1 MSHSNSTR
9 RIFGAAALFLFACCA
24 LNAQQKPK
32 LDKNYIPIAR
42 QFLAELYPEM
52 EHRVAIATVK
62 ANAPLNKL
70 SEPLAS
76 FNVDVGDGVEGQIK
90 HYIGGCSADTPP
102 QECKPGPV
110 FAKRYFGCKF
120 DFDVNDRLVSFG
132 QEIIPDGMLKDYAA
146 VLKTVNAHPEW
157 TDAQALAALDQAGAK
172 FGPSKK
178 EEFIRNLPI
187 SKLGLFIGQFNIQ
200 SVEFEALSET
210 NAVELAR
217 IGIKPPGGDPNAPI
231 ALHQGDSFARLQWVV
246 RAKASSANG
255 AVADYLLQFE
265 PLNGQ
270 LLGLY
275 VTPFDNPTPAK

>member
-1 MSHSNSTR
+1 MSKTC
-9 RIFGAAALFLFACCA
+9 IFGTAGLFLFACCD
-24 LNAQQKPK
+24 LNAQQKPT

-42 QFLAELYPEM
+42 QFLTELYPEM
-52 EHRVAIATVK
+52 GHRVAIATVK

-70 SEPLAS
+70 GAPFAS
-76 FNVDVGDGVEGQIK
+76 FNVDVGDGIPGQMT
-90 HYIGGCSADTPP
+90 HYFGACSADTPP
-102 QECKPGPV
+102 QDCKPGPV

-120 DFDVNDRLVSFG
+120 DFDVTDRLVSFG

-146 VLKTVNAHPEW
+146 LLKTVNAHPEW

-187 SKLGLFIGQFNIQ
+187 SKLGLFIGEFSIQ

-217 IGIKPPGGDPNAPI
+217 IGIKPPGGDPSAPI

-246 RAKASSANG
+246 RAKTSSTSG
-255 AVADYLLQFE
+255 VVVDYLLQFE
-265 PLNGQ
+265 PIRGQ

-275 VTPFDNPTPAK
+275 RSSG

>member
-1 MSHSNSTR
+1 MSKTC
-9 RIFGAAALFLFACCA
+9 IFGTAGLFLFACCA
-24 LNAQQKPK
+24 LSAQQKPT
-32 LDKNYIPIAR
+32 LEKNYVPIAR

-90 HYIGGCSADTPP
+90 HYFGACSADTPP

-120 DFDVNDRLVSFG
+120 DFDVNDRLLSFG

-157 TDAQALAALDQAGAK
+157 TDAQAVAALDQAGAE

-178 EEFIRNLPI
+178 EEFIANLPI
-187 SKLGLFIGQFNIQ
+187 SKLVLFIGQLSIQ

-231 ALHQGDSFARLQWVV
+231 ALHQGDSFAELRWFV
-246 RAKASSANG
+246 RARATSADG
-255 AVADYLLQFE
+255 AALDYLLQFE
-265 PLNGQ
+265 PVNGQ
-270 LLGLY
+270 LLGFY
-275 VTPFDNPTPAK
+275 VAPFAQSHR